1 MDDPCLESDSSY
13 TFCEYDDI
21 AMLRLFFEHGN
32 WSIRQGVIY
41 RDLFFCNQ
49 VNGGDEW
56 WTCRYDH
63 EAGEYFPFESIT
75 MKAIINK
82 GEFEALL
89 ADMQSATVEQCKR
102 LDYAGR
108 SEGHE

>member
-1 MDDPCLESDSSY
+1 
-13 TFCEYDDI
+13 
-21 AMLRLFFEHGN
+21 
-32 WSIRQGVIY
+32 
-41 RDLFFCNQ
+41 
-49 VNGGDEW
+49 
-56 WTCRYDH
+56 
-63 EAGEYFPFESIT
+63 

-89 ADMQSATVEQCKR
+89 ADMQAATVEQCKR